1 MPTLFGSSIK
11 RREDPRLITGAA
23 TYVDDVKLPGLT
35 FAAILRSPYAHARIT
50 SIDVTAARRAP
61 GVVAVYTG
69 ADIKDKVVPVPCAWN
84 PPNCDLKVP
93 PHPLLAYDKVRYV
106 GDGVAMV
113 VAESRGA
120 ARDAIDLI
128 EVDYDPLQGGVDP
141 EKMAQPGAPQLHDE
155 VPNNVAFTWVVAGGD
170 AEQAFNAAEVTV
182 EQRIV
187 QQRLLPTAME
197 CRAAVASYNKGS
209 GQLTLWAT
217 SQNPH
222 IHRFLCSVM
231 LKLPEHRIRV
241 IAPEVGGGFGSKIPA
256 YPDEALVSFA
266 AMDLG
271 RPVKWTE
278 DRSENY
284 KVTIHGRDH
293 VEYVEMAGTNDG
305 TITAIRTRVYAGLGA
320 YASTAGP
327 GIPTILHGLVYSGA
341 YRIPNIL
348 GTVYGV
354 YTSGAPVDAYRG
366 AGRPEAAYLVER
378 LVDLYARKIGMDPT
392 AVRRKNFIPRDQF
405 PYTVATGITY
415 DSGDYEPAL
424 DKALKLADYAGFRR
438 QQDEARKQGR
448 FLGVGVV
455 SYIEICGLGPSQ
467 VAGAVGF
474 GGGLY
479 DSAVVR
485 VYPTGVVRVYIGA
498 SPHGQGEET
507 TFAQIV
513 AEEFG
518 YPIENVEIVHGDTET
533 TPQGWG
539 TYGSRSTAVCGSA
552 VRVAARRVKEKAK
565 KIAAHLLEANEQD
578 IEWKDDAFR
587 VRGSPDQAKNFAEV
601 ALMANVAW
609 NMPAGVE
616 PGLEASAFFDPS
628 NFVYPFGS
636 HVCTVEV
643 DPDTGEVKILRYIAV
658 DDCGPHI
665 NPMIVEGQIHG
676 GVIQGLGEALQE
688 IAIYDDDGQLITGTM
703 MDYAVPRASQM
714 PRLELDHTVTPSPV
728 NPLGIKGCGEAGTI
742 ASAACLVN
750 AVCDALAPL
759 GIVHID
765 KPLTPA
771 RVWAAIQAAKGGG
784 NGGGGGHPGI
794 EPDAGP
800 ADAQVVPGAV
810 GPGKENVR

>member
-1 MPTLFGSSIK
+1 MATIFGSAIK

-23 TYVDDVKLPGLT
+23 TYTDDVKLPGLT
-35 FAAILRSPYAHARIT
+35 YAAFLRSPYAHARLT
-50 SIDVTAARRAP
+50 RVDVSAATRAP

-69 ADIKDKVVPVPCAWN
+69 ADIKDRVTPVPCAWN
-84 PPNCDLKVP
+84 PPNCNLKVP

-113 VAESRGA
+113 VATNRAA

-128 EVDYDPLQGGVDP
+128 EADYEPLEGGVDP
-141 EKMAQPGAPQLHDE
+141 EKMAAAGAPQLHEE
-155 VPNNVAFTWVVAGGD
+155 VPDNIAFTWVVSGGD
-170 AEQAFNAAEVTV
+170 AEAAFRDAEVAV
-182 EQRIV
+182 EERIV

-197 CRAAVASYNKGS
+197 ARAAVASYNKSS
-209 GQLTLWAT
+209 GQLTLWVT

-231 LKLPEHRIRV
+231 LRLPEHRLRV

-256 YPDEALVSFA
+256 YPDEALVSLA

-271 RPVKWTE
+271 RPVKWAE

-284 KVTIHGRDH
+284 KSTIHGRDH
-293 VEYVEMAGTNDG
+293 VEYVELCGTRDG
-305 TITAIRTRVYAGLGA
+305 RITGLRTRVYAGLGA

-327 GIPTILHGLVYSGA
+327 GIPTILHGLVYPGP
-341 YRIPNIL
+341 YTIPNVH

-354 YTSGAPVDAYRG
+354 YTAGTPVDAYRG
-366 AGRPEAAYLVER
+366 AGRPEAAYLLER
-378 LVDLYARKIGMDPT
+378 LVDIFARRIGMDPVE
-392 AVRRKNFIPRDQF
+392 VRRKNFIPADRF
-405 PYTVATGITY
+405 PYNTATGLIY
-415 DSGDYEPAL
+415 DSGNYAPAL
-424 DKALKLADYAGFRR
+424 DKAVRIADYAGFRR
-438 QQDEARKQGR
+438 QQEEARRQGR
-448 FLGVGVV
+448 WLGIGVV
-455 SYIEICGLGPSQ
+455 SYLEICGLGPSQ

-479 DSAVVR
+479 DSAIVR

-518 YPIENVEIVHGDTET
+518 YPVENIEIVHGDTET

-539 TYGSRSTAVCGSA
+539 TYGSRTTAVCGSA
-552 VRVAARRVKEKAK
+552 VKVAAQRVKEKAK
-565 KIAAHLLEANEQD
+565 KIAAHLMEANEQD
-578 IEWKDDAFR
+578 IEWKDGRFS
-587 VRGSPDQAKNFAEV
+587 VRGSPDQGKGMAEV

-609 NMPAGVE
+609 NMPEGVE
-616 PGLEASAFFDPS
+616 PGLEATAFFDPT

-643 DPDTGEVKILRYIAV
+643 DAETGEVKVLRYVAV

-665 NPMIVEGQIHG
+665 NPMIVQGQIHG
-676 GVIQGLGEALQE
+676 GVVQGLGEALQE
-688 IAIYDDDGQLITGTM
+688 ICIYDDSGQLATGTM
-703 MDYAVPRASQM
+703 MDYAVPKATQM
-714 PRLELDHTVTPSPV
+714 PRIETDNTVTPSPV
-728 NPLGIKGCGEAGTI
+728 NPLGVKGCGEAGTI

-759 GIVHID
+759 GIRHID

-771 RVWAAIQAAKGGG
+771 RVWRAMQAARQSST
-784 NGGGGGHPGI
+784 NGR
-794 EPDAGP
+794 P
-800 ADAQVVPGAV
+800 A
-810 GPGKENVR
+810 